1 MNPLDHL
8 PLALVMA
15 LATLTQVL
23 FIEFGFRY
31 GTVKQRGPVKA
42 QMAQVRAIM
51 GASLGLLA
59 FMLAFSFS
67 MAQQHFEER
76 TRAYMLE
83 VSAIGA
89 AFRGADLIQADAR
102 SEAKEILLNFAKLR
116 LELSR
121 AVKQSDMAAVREMIR
136 ESDRMHDQL
145 WAIAESSMEGKGGG
159 EDTGIFAQSVLAMI
173 NAQDARLQAGIF
185 NRISPTI
192 WFALFLM
199 SLLSMIVMGYQA
211 GLTGTRSKLATWTLA
226 LTFSAVMTL
235 VTDLDRPNMTLFEM
249 NQSLMVELENRM
261 QGGDSWD
268 PAAQQP

>member
-8 PLALVMA
+8 PLLAVMA

-31 GTVKQRGPVKA
+31 GTTKKGGQGKA

-89 AFRGADLIQADAR
+89 AFRGADLIPVEAR
-102 SEAKEILLNFAKLR
+102 GEAKEILLNFAKLR
-116 LELSR
+116 LELSKV
-121 AVKQSDMAAVREMIR
+121 VKKSDMEAVVEMIR
-136 ESDRMHDQL
+136 CHHTIQDADGEPIMARGNVLSESARVLISVNVFLGEIRRRSVGQNFETMKNLTFLADSGLIDAKAIRILAKLYLPKLKAFVLEKACKLAGECLIPGSTPILWPISGDKMPAVFLCHSDDCEHRTDQL
-145 WAIAESSMEGKGGG
+145 I
-159 EDTGIFAQSVLAMI
+159 GI
-173 NAQDARLQAGIF
+173 
-185 NRISPTI
+185 
-192 WFALFLM
+192 
-199 SLLSMIVMGYQA
+199 
-211 GLTGTRSKLATWTLA
+211 A
-226 LTFSAVMTL
+226 LTSHV
-235 VTDLDRPNMTLFEM
+235 
-249 NQSLMVELENRM
+249 
-261 QGGDSWD
+261 
-268 PAAQQP
+268 